1 MTIFEDAPL
10 MTIFE
15 DRQRSLILA
24 AGDHPDTKP
33 KVFAAGPET
42 YPEYS
47 KQYSRRLLFSILA
60 SGDHS
65 GSISKVFAA
74 GPETSPEYI
83 NQLQP
88 QALKL
93 DFGYR

>member
-24 AGDHPDTKP
+24 TGDHPDTKP

-47 KQYSRRLLFSILA
+47 KQYSRRLLNSILA

-65 GSISKVFAA
+65 GSISEVFAA

-83 NQLQP
+83 HQYNRRLRTGDHP
-88 QALKL
+88 
-93 DFGYR
+93 G